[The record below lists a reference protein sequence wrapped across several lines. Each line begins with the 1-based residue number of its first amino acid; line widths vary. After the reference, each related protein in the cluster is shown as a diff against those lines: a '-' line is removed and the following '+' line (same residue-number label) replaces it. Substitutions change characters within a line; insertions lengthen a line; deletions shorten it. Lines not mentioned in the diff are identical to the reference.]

1 MDDRRGRLWR
11 WWRAGLSGCTV
22 LAVLAS
28 CGTPATPGASSAP
41 AGGGA
46 SETSVASS
54 TRVESGQSGAPATSP
69 TPQER
74 RGAGAPAPVPV
85 SGTEAGEGN
94 AIKAP
99 VASLAA
105 LSEHALP
112 VRIYGPEA
120 PERCGL
126 KASRS
131 AAPPSSVQVFFGCT
145 PESGPVVGAVP
156 ARVVAV
162 PAGGKPERVALEA
175 LLAGPTAEERR
186 TGYVSNFGDGSR
198 GVGVEVEVHSDG
210 MAVVNFDQAIR
221 EQGRA
226 FVSNI
231 DARQVVATLGQFPN
245 VERVLIL
252 IEGEPLC
259 KALGEC

>member
-1 MDDRRGRLWR
+1 MDDRRDRPWR
-11 WWRAGLSGCTV
+11 WWNPWLSGCTLLV
-22 LAVLAS
+22 LLAS

-41 AGGGA
+41 GGSGA
-46 SETSVASS
+46 SNTSVASS
-54 TRVESGQSGAPATSP
+54 GQAESTESEAPATSP
-69 TPQER
+69 TLQER
-74 RGAGAPAPVPV
+74 RNADAPAPVPV
-85 SGTEAGEGN
+85 PGTEAEEGDE
-94 AIKAP
+94 IKAP
-99 VASLAA
+99 AASLAA

-112 VRIYGPEA
+112 VRTYGSEA

-126 KASRS
+126 PTPTSAS
-131 AAPPSSVQVFFGCT
+131 PPSSVQVFFGCT

-162 PAGGKPERVALEA
+162 PEGSRPERVALEA

-186 TGYVSNFGDGSR
+186 TGYVSNFGEGSR
-198 GVGVEVEVHSDG
+198 RVGVEVEVRNDG

-231 DARQVVATLGQFPN
+231 DTRQVVATLGQFPS

-252 IEGEPLC
+252 VEGEPLC